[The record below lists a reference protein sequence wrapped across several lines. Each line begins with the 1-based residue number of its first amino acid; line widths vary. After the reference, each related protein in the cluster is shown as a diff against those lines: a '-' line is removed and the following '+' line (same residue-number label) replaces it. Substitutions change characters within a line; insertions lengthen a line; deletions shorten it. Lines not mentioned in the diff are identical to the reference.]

1 VSGTDLKCGLEAH
14 RVLRY
19 CLNCRID
26 HSLSHHA
33 VQRFLP
39 DQAGLRPPPAIPQ
52 ESIIRPLTRRPRY
65 HPSDGRPPC
74 ASSPPRRCAP
84 SCSPAPL
91 SPAVPDAAPTRRGST
106 RQRRCSIALMWTAL
120 DTSTGSS
127 TSRPKGGSER
137 SSASHSKAKLLVRR
151 HAASAR
157 RFVGALLAPTPSAGH
172 GAQGGATAPR
182 DSAAG
187 AQPRT
192 GPPA

>member
-1 VSGTDLKCGLEAH
+1 MHEIFSGIAWTARPQSFPSRHSAPAAGSTGLAPAIYQP
-14 RVLRY
+14 RQGVTPR
-19 CLNCRID
+19 R
-26 HSLSHHA
+26 S
-33 VQRFLP
+33 Q
-39 DQAGLRPPPAIPQ
+39 PPPDA
-52 ESIIRPLTRRPRY
+52 
-65 HPSDGRPPC
+65 PSLGRPPC